1 MINHWLPRFLLFWL
15 CLSASTLN
23 ALDISCPLITANRTL
38 SDSLPAGWLVVPYS
52 ERVLATRV
60 STSGATQT
68 LICDYGQAGL
78 VQKNAPPDYVC
89 AGRIGGFSC
98 NLVVV
103 SAGGTPTVRP
113 SGPIIHR
120 SGSVSVRARYEID
133 FDTGTVATGS
143 PQSDLVFNYDPTHR
157 WTLDTLSTTAYWRHN
172 QPTRLGKSGCAAEVG
187 VAGSRYLTDH
197 YTVGPPEMG
206 NSACVI
212 TNQGR
217 LAEFTV
223 TGFTA
228 TETGVPSIQ
237 FTFTT
242 WPL

>member
-1 MINHWLPRFLLFWL
+1 MNNQWLARFFVF
-15 CLSASTLN
+15 CVCFSAGALN
-23 ALDISCPLITANRTL
+23 ALEISCPLTTANRTL

-60 STSGATQT
+60 ASSGATQT

-89 AGRIGGFSC
+89 TGRIGGFTC

-103 SAGGTPTVRP
+103 SAGTTPTVRP
-113 SGPIIHR
+113 GGPIIHR
-120 SGSVSVRARYEID
+120 SGSVSVRAGNEID
-133 FDTGTVATGS
+133 FDTGAVAKGS
-143 PQSDLVFNYDPTHR
+143 AQSDLTFSYDPTHR
-157 WTLDTLSTTAYWRHN
+157 WTLDTLATTAYWRHN
-172 QPTRLGKSGCAAEVG
+172 LPTRLGKSGCAAEVG
-187 VAGSRYLTDH
+187 IVGSRYRTDH
-197 YTVGPPEMG
+197 YSIGPPDVG
-206 NSACVI
+206 NSACLI

-223 TGFTA
+223 TGFT
-228 TETGVPSIQ
+228 TTDTGVPIIQ

>member
-1 MINHWLPRFLLFWL
+1 MNNHWLPRFIVFWF
-15 CLSASTLN
+15 CLSAGALN
-23 ALDISCPLITANRTL
+23 ALDINCPLTTANRTL

-60 STSGATQT
+60 TNSGATQT

-78 VQKNAPPDYVC
+78 VQKNAPSDYVC
-89 AGRIGGFSC
+89 TGRIGGFSC

-103 SAGGTPTVRP
+103 SAGSTPTVRP
-113 SGPIIHR
+113 GGPIIHR

-143 PQSDLVFNYDPTHR
+143 AQSDLAFHYDPTHR
-157 WTLDTLSTTAYWRHN
+157 WTLDTRGNAYWRHN
-172 QPTRLGKSGCAAEVG
+172 RSTRLGKSGCAAEIG
-187 VAGSRYLTDH
+187 IAGSRYRTD
-197 YTVGPPEMG
+197 YYSVGPPDVG

-223 TGFTA
+223 TGFST
-228 TETGVPSIQ
+228 TDTGVPSIQ